1 MGGIL
6 WQAAGPAAD
15 AELSPEAELGL
26 MPDGSRDGDREGS
39 LPPGIVALGS
49 TDADHGV
56 HLSPPGNRAGTG
68 ARPVPAGHPPARS
81 VRLAH
86 PAGNRSPDR
95 FPFGLLRE
103 TCDLEILIPSL
114 NEAGRLPGT
123 LDRTVEYLAAQR
135 YSSSVVVIDN
145 GSIDQTVNL
154 VAQMRSGRVP
164 VSVIG
169 CARPGK
175 GAAVRRGIQTSR
187 ARFVGYMDAD
197 LATPIETLDTVV
209 PLLTSGSQAVV
220 GSRRID
226 GAAFAQRQPLLRLV
240 GGLAFRVVA
249 SRVLRGIAD
258 TQCGF
263 KFFSGDLARA
273 VASRLSID
281 GFAFDVELLS
291 AVVQRGATVTEV
303 PVVWTDR
310 KGSSLRPGTDGAR
323 AIADVF
329 RLSRRMAA

>member
-1 MGGIL
+1 M
-6 WQAAGPAAD
+6 
-15 AELSPEAELGL
+15 
-26 MPDGSRDGDREGS
+26 
-39 LPPGIVALGS
+39 
-49 TDADHGV
+49 
-56 HLSPPGNRAGTG
+56 
-68 ARPVPAGHPPARS
+68 
-81 VRLAH
+81 
-86 PAGNRSPDR
+86 
-95 FPFGLLRE
+95 RE

-123 LDRTVEYLAAQR
+123 LDRTIEYLAAQR

-145 GSIDQTVNL
+145 GSIDQTVDL
-154 VAQMRSGRVP
+154 VAQMRPGRVP

-197 LATPIETLDTVV
+197 LATPIETLDAVV

-220 GSRRID
+220 ASRRVD
-226 GAAFAQRQPLLRLV
+226 GAVFAQRQPFLRLV
-240 GGLAFRVVA
+240 GGIAFRVMA
-249 SRVLRGIAD
+249 DRVLRGIAD

-273 VASRLSID
+273 VAGQLSID

-323 AIADVF
+323 AIADMF
-329 RLSRRMAA
+329 RLSRRMAT

>member
-1 MGGIL
+1 VGGIL
-6 WQAAGPAAD
+6 WQACGPTVD
-15 AELSPEAELGL
+15 AELSPGAELGL
-26 MPDGSRDGDREGS
+26 MPDGGRKRS
-39 LPPGIVALGS
+39 LPVSVVALSS
-49 TDADHGV
+49 TDADHDV
-56 HLSPPGNRAGTG
+56 HPSPPGNRAGTG
-68 ARPVPAGHPPARS
+68 GRPVPAGHSSARS

-86 PAGNRSPDR
+86 PPGTRSPDR
-95 FPFGLLRE
+95 FPSGLMRE

-145 GSIDQTVNL
+145 GSIDQTVDL
-154 VAQMRSGRVP
+154 VAQMRPGRVP

-197 LATPIETLDTVV
+197 LATPIETLDAVV

-220 GSRRID
+220 GSRRVD
-226 GAAFAQRQPLLRLV
+226 GAVFAQRQPFLRLA
-240 GGLAFRVVA
+240 GGTAFRVMA

-273 VASRLSID
+273 VAGQLSID

-303 PVVWTDR
+303 PVVWADR

-329 RLSRRMAA
+329 RLSRRMAT